1 MPFNIYRPSARCM
14 FLLATVAA
22 TVWGQPNKQGTW
34 APLANWP
41 LIPLHTILTVDGR
54 LLTYGTS
61 GSGQQTGKFIY
72 DVWNPKAGGIAL
84 GHTTLPNNTNTDLF
98 CSGQINLIDGRVLLT
113 GGDNFVN
120 GQTNN
125 TPNSDVNIFAPSDNS
140 LARAGSMSRARWYGT
155 LITLPSGD
163 VYVQGGNGGADRPE
177 LWHAGSF
184 TLLNGAD
191 TTALG
196 WYYPR
201 NFVTPDGRIFGFDTN
216 GAMYYVNPG
225 GAGQM
230 TLVASLPPGSAGITS
245 SAAMFL
251 PGKILQLGDGP
262 GAVVIDATSGSPTV
276 TPTQPMAT
284 VRQWVTTT
292 ILADGQVLA
301 TGGSGAD
308 NQLVGVNNTAAIWN
322 PATGSWMVGP
332 SGAVARLYHS
342 IAIMLPDAS
351 VLVAGGGA
359 PGPLVNT
366 NAEIYYPPYLY
377 NAAGA
382 FAARPTITAAPTAI
396 DAATN
401 FTVSFGGSATR
412 VSRVTLVKT
421 GSVTHSFNVEQRF
434 LPMNFTAS
442 GTNLTVTAP
451 ANTNVATPGYYL
463 LFVFNENNVPSEAKI
478 VKLNAPAA
486 APVSDSTIGS
496 ALGPGWGPSF
506 GLSCRAGEVL
516 MGIAG
521 ASSNFLDSVGPMCV
535 TVNAQGAWT
544 GGPIARGVAGGPGGA
559 TYTRVCPV
567 NQGVGRFLGHSGS
580 WVDQAQIACQPLT
593 SASGVAGTPVY
604 QPYAGGPGGL
614 PTGPFGCANS
624 VAYGVRGIAGTYVG
638 AFGLLCTPPPADNTI
653 GLALGPGWGASFT
666 LACNSGEVLAGIA
679 GGAGNY
685 VDRVGPLCVPV
696 DSYGNWTGTP
706 VARGVAGSAGDV
718 AFTKTC
724 PVNQAVGQF
733 RGHSGSW
740 VDQVEISCQNLASPI
755 LVTGSP
761 VFQGGSGGPGGAP
774 GGPFGCP
781 GTPAYGVRGIAGT
794 YVGQFG
800 LYCTKP

>member
-1 MPFNIYRPSARCM
+1 MPFNIKCRFVRCF
-14 FLLATVAA
+14 FLLGILAA

-34 APLANWP
+34 SPLANWP

-54 LLTYGTS
+54 LLTYGTTA
-61 GSGQQTGKFIY
+61 SGQQTGKFIY
-72 DVWNPKAGGIAL
+72 DVWNPKAGGIGI
-84 GHTTLPNNTNTDLF
+84 GHTTLPNNTSTDLF
-98 CSGQINLIDGRVLLT
+98 CSGQINLIDGRTLLT

-125 TPNSDVNIFAPSDNS
+125 TPNSDFNIFTASDNS
-140 LARAGSMSRARWYGT
+140 LVHGGSLNRPRWYGT

-163 VYVQGGNGGADRPE
+163 VYLQGGNGGADHPE
-177 LWHAGSF
+177 LWHAGNF

-191 TTALG
+191 TSGLN

-201 NFVTPDGRIFGFDTN
+201 NFVAPDGRMFGLDTN
-216 GAMYYVNPG
+216 GTMYYVNPG

-230 TLVASLPPGSAGITS
+230 TLVGSLPAGNAGTTS
-245 SAAMFL
+245 SAAMFQ
-251 PGKILQLGDGP
+251 PGKILQIGDGA
-262 GAVVIDATSGSPTV
+262 GAVVIDVTSGSPNV

-284 VRQWVTTT
+284 VRKWVTTT

-322 PATGSWMVGP
+322 PATGTWTVGP

-366 NAEIYYPPYLY
+366 NGEIYYPPYLY
-377 NAAGA
+377 NAAGT

-412 VSRVTLVKT
+412 ISRVTLVKT

-434 LPMNFTAS
+434 LPLNFTAS
-442 GTNLTVTAP
+442 GNNLTVTAP

-486 APVSDSTIGS
+486 VPLTDTTIGQ
-496 ALGPGWGPSF
+496 ALGPGWGPTF
-506 GLSCRAGEVL
+506 GLSCNGGEALV
-516 MGIAG
+516 GIAG
-521 ASSNFLDSVGPMCV
+521 ASSNYLDSAGPMCV

-544 GGPIARGVAGGPGGA
+544 GSPVARGVAGGPGGA
-559 TYTRVCPV
+559 AYTRVCPV
-567 NQGVGRFLGHSGS
+567 NQAVGQFQGHSGS
-580 WVDQAQIACQPLT
+580 WVDQVQIACQPLT
-593 SASGVAGTPVY
+593 GPSGLTGAPIF
-604 QPYAGGPGGL
+604 QPFAGGPGGL
-614 PTGPFGCANS
+614 PEGPFGCPNT

-638 AFGLLCTPPPADNTI
+638 SFGLICTPPLADSTI

-666 LACNSGEVLAGIA
+666 LTCNSGEVLAGIA

-685 VDRVGPLCVPV
+685 VDRVGPLCVTV
-696 DSYGNWTGTP
+696 NAQGAWTGTP

-733 RGHSGSW
+733 RGRSGSW

-761 VFQGGSGGPGGAP
+761 VFQGGAGGPGGASS
-774 GGPFGCP
+774 GPFGCA